1 MIHNRWFYQDE
12 VRFDNSK
19 NASTLAVPS
28 LVSSG
33 QNLSRRS
40 PRRPLELHQAM
51 QQHRSKRYRAA
62 AEQVDRTKPYNLNDA
77 VATLKKFPPTKFD
90 QTVTVSFRLGVD
102 PKQSDQMVRGTCPL
116 PHGSGKQVRV
126 LVFAEGAAAKAAKE
140 AGAEYVGFKDLIQK
154 VQEGFQDF
162 DVAVST
168 PAAMAEVRKLGKVL
182 GPRGLMPN
190 PKTGTV
196 TDDTAKAVQEVKAGR
211 VEFKLD
217 KNGNVAV
224 PVGKFSFEEKA
235 LVENGNAVIEAV
247 VRARPATAK
256 GRFVEGMTLSA
267 TMSPGIHVDPS
278 PYLTV

>member
-1 MIHNRWFYQDE
+1 
-12 VRFDNSK
+12 
-19 NASTLAVPS
+19 
-28 LVSSG
+28 
-33 QNLSRRS
+33 
-40 PRRPLELHQAM
+40 
-51 QQHRSKRYRAA
+51 
-62 AEQVDRTKPYNLNDA
+62 
-77 VATLKKFPPTKFD
+77 
-90 QTVTVSFRLGVD
+90 
-102 PKQSDQMVRGTCPL
+102 MVRGTCPL
-116 PHGSGKQVRV
+116 PHGSGKLVRV
-126 LVFAEGAAAKAAKE
+126 LVFAEGQSAKAAKE
-140 AGAEYVGFKDLIQK
+140 AGAEYVGFKDLIEK
-154 VQEGFQDF
+154 VQGGFQDF
-162 DVAVST
+162 DVAVAT

-256 GRFVEGMTLSA
+256 GRFLEGMTLSA